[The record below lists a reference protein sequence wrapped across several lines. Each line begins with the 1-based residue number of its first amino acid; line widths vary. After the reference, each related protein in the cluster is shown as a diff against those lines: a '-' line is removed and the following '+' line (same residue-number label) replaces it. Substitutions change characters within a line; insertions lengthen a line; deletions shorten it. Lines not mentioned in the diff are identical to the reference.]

1 VADGREIIHQIEYRW
16 HERRD
21 LSPVASTMSQ
31 ESLRGWDAWIRGWVR
46 HPHADRLWESVCYQ
60 IQPNGRA
67 AIAWRYED
75 LHAAEREDGRK
86 GRPLVSRVLAG
97 QANLLTPE
105 VAITLCR
112 TGLPRSAGPQPGHV
126 SAGAELA
133 VLAAGELS
141 ALVSEQAP
149 EFDEEAARQEG
160 LRQVVIAALAR
171 PATPLAIHVRDTY
184 IFRPPGEGVQ
194 CPLLWGLRRIVW
206 PLFGTAGRGWSFS
219 TFEPPLGDVDPTTLP
234 DILFRQAQDIPPAAP
249 ARPRDEVKVR
259 PFDKALD
266 DGNPDAELAGWL
278 VAEYQERGG
287 DELRQLINEWCG
299 AEQTAQ
305 QRLSRVKDQ
314 LRPRQSPYLVSGSAS
329 RFVRLPLPLTPESST
344 PESSAPESLTPGSAP
359 APRPEAAEPDEPF
372 LFATE
377 DLAPSG
383 TGESAPA
390 GPEEHAS
397 AEPEEHAL
405 AEPEEHAQAELD
417 ELPLT
422 ESEEPPLIQPA
433 EPAHDEYEE
442 RALAE
447 PEKPEKGDWFHR
459 QHQEPPV
466 APAQSPG
473 DSGSLPVGNYP
484 TEYRNDPG
492 ETPAREYP
500 TASRY
505 DPARENLYPPPPQQ
519 QEALSGY
526 AAWTRA
532 PQEEN
537 PLVAPRK
544 GRPDPLP
551 ERSHENQ
558 PQAAREHEVNA
569 PVQPATV
576 SELLRRLP
584 MAVDVNEFIF
594 ILREIN
600 NPGIRPD
607 ENDRRRARREVSKP
621 EWYGKISPEFGNIL
635 DIRALCQIFQV
646 IVIPDLRDQEVVKKI
661 ADWAGM
667 AHPAVVGGLLAAA
680 RQSGDETWQHMMQ
693 ILQPRLAHRW
703 TIANDVGGYW
713 DINLASQPAS
723 DSGRGWRIRR
733 RN

>member
-1 VADGREIIHQIEYRW
+1 MADGREIIHQIEYRW

-31 ESLRGWDAWIRGWVR
+31 ASLRGWDAWIRGWVR

-60 IQPNGRA
+60 VQPNGRA

-105 VAITLCR
+105 VAIALCW
-112 TGLPRSAGPQPGHV
+112 TGLPSAAGPRPGQV
-126 SAGAELA
+126 SAEAELT
-133 VLAAGELS
+133 VVAAGELS
-141 ALVSEQAP
+141 AMASEQAL

-160 LRQVVIAALAR
+160 LRQVLITALAR

-184 IFRPPGEGVQ
+184 IFKPPGEGVQ

-219 TFEPPLGDVDPTTLP
+219 TFEPPLGDADPTTLP

-299 AEQTAQ
+299 AEQTVQ
-305 QRLSRVKDQ
+305 QRLSRVRDQ
-314 LRPRQSPYLVSGSAS
+314 LRPRQSPYLVSGSATP
-329 RFVRLPLPLTPESST
+329 FVRLASPST
-344 PESSAPESLTPGSAP
+344 PESLTPESAP
-359 APRPEAAEPDEPF
+359 GPRPEAAEPDEPV
-372 LFATE
+372 LFAADDLVLPGTSETE
-377 DLAPSG
+377 V
-383 TGESAPA
+383 
-390 GPEEHAS
+390 H
-397 AEPEEHAL
+397 EPPL
-405 AEPEEHAQAELD
+405 SEP
-417 ELPLT
+417 
-422 ESEEPPLIQPA
+422 EEPPLIQPA

-442 RALAE
+442 RIPAE
-447 PEKPEKGDWFHR
+447 PEKADWFHR
-459 QHQEPPV
+459 QHQEPPA
-466 APAQSPG
+466 APAQSP
-473 DSGSLPVGNYP
+473 
-484 TEYRNDPG
+484 RDPLR
-492 ETPAREYP
+492 ETRE
-500 TASRY
+500 
-505 DPARENLYPPPPQQ
+505 DLYPPQQ
-519 QEALSGY
+519 LEALSGY

-558 PQAAREHEVNA
+558 PQAARGQHVNA

-584 MAVDVNEFIF
+584 MAVDVNEFIS

-607 ENDRRRARREVSKP
+607 ENDRRKARREVSKP

-635 DIRALCQIFQV
+635 DIKALCQIFQA
-646 IVIPDLRDQEVVKKI
+646 IVIPDLGDQEVVKKI
-661 ADWAGM
+661 ADWAGV

-680 RQSGDETWQHMMQ
+680 RQSGAETWQHMMQ

-713 DINLASQPAS
+713 DISLASQPAS

-733 RN
+733 RG

>member
-1 VADGREIIHQIEYRW
+1 MADGREIIHQIEYRW

-31 ESLRGWDAWIRGWVR
+31 ASLRGWDAWIRGWVR

-105 VAITLCR
+105 VAIALCW
-112 TGLPRSAGPQPGHV
+112 TGLPSAAGPRPGQV
-126 SAGAELA
+126 SAEAELT
-133 VLAAGELS
+133 VVAAGELS
-141 ALVSEQAP
+141 AMASEQAL

-160 LRQVVIAALAR
+160 LRQVLITALAR

-184 IFRPPGEGVQ
+184 IFKPPGEGVQ

-219 TFEPPLGDVDPTTLP
+219 TFEPPLGDADPTTLP

-299 AEQTAQ
+299 AEQTVQ
-305 QRLSRVKDQ
+305 QRLSRVRDQ
-314 LRPRQSPYLVSGSAS
+314 LRPRQSPYTVSGSATP
-329 RFVRLPLPLTPESST
+329 FVRLTSPST
-344 PESSAPESLTPGSAP
+344 PESLTLESLTPESLTPETAP
-359 APRPEAAEPDEPF
+359 GPRPEVAEPDEPV
-372 LFATE
+372 LFAADDLVLPGTSETE
-377 DLAPSG
+377 V
-383 TGESAPA
+383 
-390 GPEEHAS
+390 H
-397 AEPEEHAL
+397 EP
-405 AEPEEHAQAELD
+405 
-417 ELPLT
+417 PL
-422 ESEEPPLIQPA
+422 SDPEEPPLIQPA

-442 RALAE
+442 RIPAE
-447 PEKPEKGDWFHR
+447 PEKADWFHR
-459 QHQEPPV
+459 QHQEPPA
-466 APAQSPG
+466 APAQSPR
-473 DSGSLPVGNYP
+473 DLL
-484 TEYRNDPG
+484 R
-492 ETPAREYP
+492 ETRE
-500 TASRY
+500 
-505 DPARENLYPPPPQQ
+505 DLYPPQQ

-558 PQAAREHEVNA
+558 PQAARGQHVNA

-584 MAVDVNEFIF
+584 MAVDVNEFIS

-607 ENDRRRARREVSKP
+607 ENDRRKARREVSKP

-635 DIRALCQIFQV
+635 DIKALCQIFQV

-661 ADWAGM
+661 ADWAGV
-667 AHPAVVGGLLAAA
+667 AHPVVVGALLAAA
-680 RQSGDETWQHMMQ
+680 RQSGAETWQHMMQ
-693 ILQPRLAHRW
+693 ILQLRLAHRW

-713 DINLASQPAS
+713 DINLASQPPS
-723 DSGRGWRIRR
+723 DPGRGWRIRR
-733 RN
+733 RG